1 MTQLSFV
8 FLGLSITSSWGNG
21 HATTYRALLRELSRR
36 GHVVRF
42 LERDLPY
49 YADNRDLPNPPYA
62 RTDLYG
68 SVPELKE
75 RFAQVVRD
83 ADVVII
89 GSYVPDGIEVSKW
102 VFETARGVKMFYD
115 IDTPVT
121 LRKLEVGGAQYLAP
135 NQIPKFDVYLSFT
148 GGPTLARLAR
158 RFGARSARA
167 LYCSVD
173 ADAYFPEAHENR
185 WDLGYLGTY
194 SADRQ
199 PALEQLMFD
208 PARELSRARFVVA
221 GPQYPDDTV
230 FPPNVEHV
238 HHLSPGEHR
247 SFYNSQRYTLNLTRA
262 DMVAAGFSPSVRL
275 FEAAA
280 CGTPII
286 SDVWAGIEDFFKPE
300 QEIVLARSA
309 RDVIDTLDKLPDE
322 RRVALGERARRRVLA
337 EHTAVHRAETLEQYV
352 LDAERSL
359 RKGSS
364 RRAQS
369 AVDLPSSEP
378 R

>member
-21 HATTYRALLRELSRR
+21 HATTYRALLRELAQR
-36 GHVVRF
+36 GHSVRF

-49 YADNRDLPNPPYA
+49 YAENRDLPNPAYA
-62 RTDLYG
+62 RAELYESVADL
-68 SVPELKE
+68 KD
-75 RFAQVVRD
+75 RFTQIVRE
-83 ADVVII
+83 ADVVVV
-89 GSYVPDGIEVSKW
+89 GSYVPDGIDVSKW

-121 LRKLEVGGAQYLAP
+121 LRKLEGGGAQYLAP
-135 NQIPKFDVYLSFT
+135 NQIAKFDVYLSFT
-148 GGPTLARLAR
+148 GGPTLARLAN

-173 ADAYFPEAHENR
+173 ADSYFPEAHAQR

-199 PALEQLMFD
+199 PALAELMFE
-208 PARELSRARFVVA
+208 PARTLPAARFVVA
-221 GPQYPDDTV
+221 GPQYPDDTA
-230 FPPNVEHV
+230 FPGNVQHIQ
-238 HHLSPGEHR
+238 HLSPAEHR

-262 DMVAAGFSPSVRL
+262 DMVAAGYSPSVRL

-280 CGTPII
+280 CGAPII
-286 SDVWAGIEDFFKPE
+286 SDVWPGIECFFQPE
-300 QEIVLARSA
+300 HEIVLARSA
-309 RDVIDTLDKLPDE
+309 QDVLKALTSQPEE

-352 LDAERSL
+352 LEAERAL
-359 RKGSS
+359 RRGSARKSVASVDHPTSES
-364 RRAQS
+364 R
-369 AVDLPSSEP
+369 
-378 R
+378 